1 VWESPAAAK
10 IFCCARNAE
19 SSDKTR
25 AGAAI
30 LSSEPAADAAR
41 ANRAGVERGNGG
53 APTAA
58 ISWNRGNPVR
68 EVGFWVGPDIASQG
82 SQMLRSDT
90 IMRGRP

>member
-68 EVGFWVGPDIASQG
+68 EVVFGLARI
-82 SQMLRSDT
+82 LRRKVRKCSEAT
-90 IMRGRP
+90 QL